1 MLDYAASMDS
11 TCQKGAPDQPGAAVA
26 PAPPEEGKE
35 TPAGAR
41 LALEPQE
48 TELDSWDL
56 EEEPPAGAGA
66 WGGPAP
72 RDPAGDE
79 LSEHSLSVS
88 ELEPGTSQKRKGIPA
103 PPVPALPTPP
113 HSPPLPPAPRL
124 CSPTSSKL
132 SKFSPS
138 AFLPFSSAR
147 APHPQRPYTC
157 RNTCAEHPGPFRAR
171 GQGQGVRA
179 AFRILP
185 SVSGRVVSLHLWR
198 QLVFMARSAPSSVW
212 ARLPAG
218 VEVSRALRGVTKS
231 QVYHD

>member
-88 ELEPGTSQKRKGIPA
+88 ELEPGTSQKRKGTSPSRARPA
-103 PPVPALPTPP
+103 HPSSLPTTPP
-113 HSPPLPPAPRL
+113 R
-124 CSPTSSKL
+124 PTALL
-132 SKFSPS
+132 S
-138 AFLPFSSAR
+138 
-147 APHPQRPYTC
+147 Y
-157 RNTCAEHPGPFRAR
+157 
-171 GQGQGVRA
+171 
-179 AFRILP
+179 
-185 SVSGRVVSLHLWR
+185 
-198 QLVFMARSAPSSVW
+198 
-212 ARLPAG
+212 
-218 VEVSRALRGVTKS
+218 
-231 QVYHD
+231 